1 MKESLRVLYEDNH
14 LIAVYKPAGVLVQ
27 GGGFAE
33 SEGKDA
39 GENLMDEV
47 KKYLKEK
54 YKKTGDVF
62 LGLIHRLDRNVA
74 GVVLFA
80 KTSKGASRLSEQFR
94 EHTVEK
100 IYHAWVEGVLSKRPT
115 GQAGA
120 GQADVAILK
129 NYLVHHE
136 RNNKTEVFDEE
147 VQGSDYAELS
157 YEIVDE
163 KGEGATAKTLIKIKL
178 KTGRQHQIRAQ
189 FSHLGHP
196 ILGDVKYGSTK
207 AFTDQHI
214 ALYATELHF
223 DTATPVLGATE
234 VARQVISIPV
244 PEELW

>member
-1 MKESLRVLYEDNH
+1 MNILYEDNH

-27 GGGFAE
+27 GDKTGDVSIME
-33 SEGKDA
+33 DI
-39 GENLMDEV
+39 

-54 YKKTGDVF
+54 YAKPGDVF

-94 EHTVEK
+94 EHTVQK
-100 IYHAWVEGVLSKRPT
+100 IYHAWVLGVPAKKK
-115 GQAGA
+115 A
-120 GQADVAILK
+120 VLK

-147 VQGSDYAELS
+147 VPGSDYAELS

-163 KGEGATAKTLIKIKL
+163 RGDGVAARALLKVEL

-189 FSHLGHP
+189 LSHIGHP
-196 ILGDVKYGSTK
+196 ILGDVKYASTK
-207 AFTDQHI
+207 AFSDQHI

-223 DTATPVLGATE
+223 NSATPAQGTDATTRVVTRE
-234 VARQVISIPV
+234 VVSIPV
-244 PEELW
+244 PEEVW